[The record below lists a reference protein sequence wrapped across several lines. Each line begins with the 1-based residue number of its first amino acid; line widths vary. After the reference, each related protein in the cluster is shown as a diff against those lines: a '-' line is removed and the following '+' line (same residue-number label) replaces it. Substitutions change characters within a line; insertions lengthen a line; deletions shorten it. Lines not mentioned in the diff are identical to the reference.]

1 MNILSLDW
9 ELILNICKQLD
20 NYIYCIRLLIT
31 CKQFYDNEILK
42 KLIIEHFSEIKINK
56 YGSKYWYLNGKLHR
70 EDGPAVEYSDRD
82 KEWYLNGK
90 RHREDGPAI
99 EYSDGD
105 KSWYLNGKCHREDGP
120 AVENA
125 DGYKA
130 WYLNGKQISEYE
142 FNKIEK

>member
-31 CKQFYDNEILK
+31 CKQFYNNEILK
-42 KLIIEHFSEIKINK
+42 KLIIDHFIEIKIDE
-56 YGSKYWYLNGKLHR
+56 YGTKR
-70 EDGPAVEYSDRD
+70 
-82 KEWYLNGK
+82 WYLNGK

-99 EYSDGD
+99 EYSDGR
-105 KSWYLNGKCHREDGP
+105 KL
-120 AVENA
+120 
-125 DGYKA
+125 